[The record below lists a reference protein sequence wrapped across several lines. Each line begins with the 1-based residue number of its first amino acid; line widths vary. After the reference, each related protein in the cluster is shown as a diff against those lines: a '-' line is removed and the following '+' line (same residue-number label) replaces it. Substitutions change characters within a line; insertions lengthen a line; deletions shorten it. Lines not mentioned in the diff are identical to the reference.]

1 MGATPAETI
10 RDNIWLHA
18 ALQSGDLLAMIS
30 RITTHEAGL
39 AATTLQHIRNCSNQ
53 L

>member
-1 MGATPAETI
+1 MI

-18 ALQSGDLLAMIS
+18 ELHSGGLLAMIS
-30 RITTHEAGL
+30 RITTREAEL
-39 AATTLQHIRNCSNQ
+39 AAATLQHIRNCSNQ

>member
-1 MGATPAETI
+1 MI

-18 ALQSGDLLAMIS
+18 ELHSGGLLAMIS
-30 RITTHEAGL
+30 RITTYEAGFA
-39 AATTLQHIRNCSNQ
+39 AATLQYIGNCSNH